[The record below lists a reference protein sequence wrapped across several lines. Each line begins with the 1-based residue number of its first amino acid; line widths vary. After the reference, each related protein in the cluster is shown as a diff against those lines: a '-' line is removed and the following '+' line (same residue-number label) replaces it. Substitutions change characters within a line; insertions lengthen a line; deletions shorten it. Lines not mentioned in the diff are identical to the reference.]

1 MIFVKF
7 VGRQNQFESPGDANN
22 GVSQSS
28 IEAIGLKVPV
38 FVLDCCL

>member
-7 VGRQNQFESPGDANN
+7 VGRQNQDESPGDANN

-28 IEAIGLKVPV
+28 IKAIGLKVCS
-38 FVLDCCL
+38 FVLECCL